1 METGPDYKVAAGFLF
16 FSVLFFFAALTSL
29 PMILLSPASFNLYF
43 CFGSMFLQIAL
54 AFFYA
59 PMVYLRKL
67 FSPETRV
74 ISAIYIFS
82 LLLSLYLGWSGAG
95 YISSLVM
102 IGLQA
107 FALAGMVMQAFSGA
121 ETANSWMYNMV
132 AANAVNRAKNLFSR
146 EKGYDQLPI

>member
-1 METGPDYKVAAGFLF
+1 
-16 FSVLFFFAALTSL
+16 
-29 PMILLSPASFNLYF
+29 
-43 CFGSMFLQIAL
+43 
-54 AFFYA
+54 
-59 PMVYLRKL
+59 MVYLRKL